1 MIPDLKEIR
10 NTIIKIENRLNYL
23 LNQKQI
29 NFERTQPGS
38 PRLKEAIVDSS
49 HNFVD
54 TFALYMIKDEQ
65 LDDEIE
71 ELRDSYYNWIDYFTK
86 EFKRLKNYDDLLII
100 EFLRNELHWKWDA
113 IDEYL
118 HYGYGSSRVKYDRHF
133 KNNESKNNQVKESRK
148 K

>member
-1 MIPDLKEIR
+1 MIPDLREIR
-10 NTIIKIENRLNYL
+10 NTIIKTENRLEYL
-23 LNQKQI
+23 LTQKQI
-29 NFERTQPGS
+29 NFEKTQPGS
-38 PRLKEAIVDSS
+38 PKLKEAIVDFS

-54 TFALYMIKDEQ
+54 TFAFYMIKDEE
-65 LDDEIE
+65 LDAEIE
-71 ELRDSYYNWIDYFTK
+71 ELRDSLDNWKNYFKK
-86 EFKRLKNYDDLLII
+86 EVKRLTNYDDLLMI
-100 EFLRNELHWKWDA
+100 EFLRNELHWKWDT

>member
-10 NTIIKIENRLNYL
+10 NTIIKIQNRLNYL
-23 LNQKQI
+23 LNEKQI

-38 PRLKEAIVDSS
+38 TKLKETIVDSS

-54 TFALYMIKDEQ
+54 SFALYMIKDEK
-65 LDDEIE
+65 LDDEIQ
-71 ELRDSYYNWIDYFTK
+71 ELRDSYYNWIDYYNK
-86 EFKRLKNYDDLLII
+86 EVKRLRQYDDLLMI
-100 EFLRNELHWKWDA
+100 EFLRNELHWKWEK

-118 HYGYGSSRVKYDRHF
+118 NYGEDVSRHKYNKAF
-133 KNNESKNNQVKESRK
+133 KNEIQNNKTEKPRK

>member
-38 PRLKEAIVDSS
+38 PKLKETIVDFS

-54 TFALYMIKDEQ
+54 TFALYMIKDEE
-65 LDDEIE
+65 LDAEIE
-71 ELRDSYYNWIDYFTK
+71 ELRDSYYNWVDYYKK
-86 EFKRLKNYDDLLII
+86 EVKRLTNYDDLLMI
-100 EFLRNELHWKWDA
+100 EFLRNELHWKWEQ
-113 IDEYL
+113 IDKYL
-118 HYGYGSSRVKYDRHF
+118 NYGYDVSRHKYNKAF
-133 KNNESKNNQVKESRK
+133 KNEIQNEQTKKSRK
-148 K
+148 N

>member
-10 NTIIKIENRLNYL
+10 NTIVKIENRLNYL

-100 EFLRNELHWKWDA
+100 EFLRNELHWKWEA
-113 IDEYL
+113 IDNYL
-118 HYGYGSSRVKYDRHF
+118 HCGFGVSRNKYDRHF
-133 KNNESKNNQVKESRK
+133 KKNEKKNDETKEPRK

>member
-1 MIPDLKEIR
+1 MIPDLREIR
-10 NTIIKIENRLNYL
+10 NNIIKIQNRLNYL

-54 TFALYMIKDEQ
+54 TFALYMIKDEK
-65 LDDEIE
+65 LDDEIQ
-71 ELRDSYYNWIDYFTK
+71 ELRDSYYNWIEYYNK
-86 EFKRLKNYDDLLII
+86 EFKRLRNYDDLLMI
-100 EFLRNELHWKWDA
+100 EFLRNELHWKWEA

-118 HYGYGSSRVKYDRHF
+118 HYAYGSSRVKYDRHF
-133 KNNESKNNQVKESRK
+133 KKNEKKDIKVNEVRK